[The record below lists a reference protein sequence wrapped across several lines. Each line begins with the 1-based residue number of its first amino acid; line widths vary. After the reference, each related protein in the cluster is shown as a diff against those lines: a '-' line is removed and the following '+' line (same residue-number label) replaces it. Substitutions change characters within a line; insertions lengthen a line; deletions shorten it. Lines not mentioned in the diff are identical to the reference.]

1 MHDERR
7 QDKATSAEIEG
18 AVLDYL
24 RSHPEAADTLE
35 GIVEWWLPRQRY
47 ATARERIARVLADLV
62 GAGLLR
68 RDPLPGGGELY
79 ALNDRGRTPPR

>member
-7 QDKATSAEIEG
+7 HEKDSSTEIED
-18 AVLDYL
+18 AILAYL

-47 ATARERIARVLADLV
+47 ATARAQIARVLGDLV

-68 RDPLPGGGELY
+68 RDRLPGGGELY
-79 ALNDRGRTPPR
+79 ALNERGRAPPR